1 MNLAA
6 AKYEMTYFLR
16 HTFPV
21 DAMLVVID
29 KPRRRV
35 DETRE
40 RWKSSSMI
48 VSGIYIA
55 LMVPLTALVLVRHI
69 DDSSLSELHL
79 LMPPIPALSL

>member
-1 MNLAA
+1 
-6 AKYEMTYFLR
+6 MTYFLR

-21 DAMLVVID
+21 DAMLVVIY
-29 KPRRRV
+29 KPWRRV

-40 RWKSSSMI
+40 RWKSSSII
-48 VSGIYIA
+48 VSRSYVA
-55 LMVPLTALVLVRHI
+55 FMVPLTALVLVTHI